1 MTYKNHFL
9 LIIIT
14 FLSILASKIH
24 AENIDPAKDG
34 SQYAW
39 SENMGWLNLEPL
51 GNGGSGVEVDSSML
65 SGYIWGE
72 NVGWINVSPVFGG
85 VVNNGKGKLS
95 GFAWGESVGWIN
107 FSPAFGGGVTI
118 NACGEFNGYAWGE
131 NTGWISFRSDGLNQ
145 FVIKT
150 SWVSPVDTVA
160 PETVTDT
167 PVPLWYANDVSL
179 GLTST
184 DCGHGVQEVRYMV
197 DSDPEV
203 IVPGSTASVNIS
215 GDGCHTLMYY
225 AMDVEGNTETPFQGE
240 ICIDTTLPDIVIV
253 TPPDGATYNL
263 NEVVIADYTVT
274 DTLSGIS
281 ITTSPVPDGSAI
293 NTTNTGPD
301 SFTVSAT
308 DNAGNSNAVMHSY
321 TIEYAGNMD
330 PEDNGSQYAWAENGG
345 WINFQPIWGEGVTVT
360 NSAVTGKAWGEN
372 IGWINLDPA
381 SGGVL
386 NDGNGNLSGYAWG
399 ENIGWINFNPTGGGV
414 SINACGE
421 FNGMAWGENMGWIN
435 FIHAYGLVRTSWVS
449 PVDTVSP
456 VTKPDNPVQP
466 WYRSDVSLGLTA
478 TDCGHGVKEV
488 RYSVDSNPEVTV
500 PGSNAL
506 VTIAGE
512 GCHTVIYYAMDVDGN
527 TETPFQREICID
539 TTPPEIVIATPTD
552 GATYNLNQVVTAD
565 FTITDSL
572 SGISFSSGSVPDGSA
587 IDTTFMGT
595 HFFTVSATDNTGNSN
610 AVIHSYSVDYAG
622 NMDPDDNGSQY
633 AWGENVGWIN
643 LQPAWGD
650 GVTVTDSAVTGKI
663 WGENIGWINLNP
675 AFGGVINDGAGNLTG
690 YAWGENVGWIN
701 FNPTTGG
708 VKIDSNGI
716 FSGYAWG
723 ENIGWINFSP
733 VGGGPSTSWRPDV
746 DGDGY
751 RSDVDCDDSDP
762 EIYPGG
768 PPVRVVGNSV
778 TYKATFDG
786 AYYTAFSGDTIQSK
800 AEIFNES
807 VDFNRSISVKIESGY
822 DCAFATI
829 TGITIM
835 NGNMTVSNGSVT
847 IQSGTFRVQ

>member
-1 MTYKNHFL
+1 MGLILRLQHKPIMRHEKLITL
-9 LIIIT
+9 LIIATSIT
-14 FLSILASKIH
+14 ILASNIH
-24 AENIDPAKDG
+24 AENIDPAKDDA
-34 SQYAW
+34 QYAW
-39 SENMGWLNLEPL
+39 SENTGWLNLEPL
-51 GNGGSGVEVDSSML
+51 ENGGPGVTVDSSIL

-72 NVGWINVSPVFGG
+72 NVGWINVNPVLGG

-95 GFAWGESVGWIN
+95 GFAWGENVGWIN
-107 FSPAFGGGVTI
+107 FSPVFGGGVTI

-131 NTGWISFRSDGLNQ
+131 NIGWISFRSEGLNP
-145 FVIKT
+145 FIVKT

-167 PVPLWYANDVSL
+167 PVLLWYTSDVSL
-179 GLTST
+179 GLTAT

-215 GDGCHTLMYY
+215 SDGCHTLIYY
-225 AMDVEGNTETPFQGE
+225 AIDVDGNTETPFQGE
-240 ICIDTTLPDIVIV
+240 ICIDTNPPEIAII

-281 ITTSPVPDGSAI
+281 ITTAPVPDGSAI
-293 NTTNTGPD
+293 NTTATGPH
-301 SFTVSAT
+301 SFIVSAT
-308 DNAGNSNAVMHSY
+308 DNA
-321 TIEYAGNMD
+321 
-330 PEDNGSQYAWAENGG
+330 
-345 WINFQPIWGEGVTVT
+345 
-360 NSAVTGKAWGEN
+360 
-372 IGWINLDPA
+372 
-381 SGGVL
+381 
-386 NDGNGNLSGYAWG
+386 
-399 ENIGWINFNPTGGGV
+399 
-414 SINACGE
+414 
-421 FNGMAWGENMGWIN
+421 
-435 FIHAYGLVRTSWVS
+435 
-449 PVDTVSP
+449 
-456 VTKPDNPVQP
+456 
-466 WYRSDVSLGLTA
+466 
-478 TDCGHGVKEV
+478 
-488 RYSVDSNPEVTV
+488 
-500 PGSNAL
+500 
-506 VTIAGE
+506 
-512 GCHTVIYYAMDVDGN
+512 
-527 TETPFQREICID
+527 
-539 TTPPEIVIATPTD
+539 
-552 GATYNLNQVVTAD
+552 
-565 FTITDSL
+565 
-572 SGISFSSGSVPDGSA
+572 
-587 IDTTFMGT
+587 
-595 HFFTVSATDNTGNSN
+595 GNSN

-650 GVTVTDSAVTGKI
+650 GVTVTDSTVTGNI

-708 VKIDSNGI
+708 VTIDSNGI

-733 VGGGPSTSWRPDV
+733 IGGGPATSWRPDV

-751 RSDVDCDDSDP
+751 RSDVDCDDSNP

-768 PPVRVVGNSV
+768 PPIRVVGNSV
-778 TYKATFDG
+778 TYNATLDG

-800 AEIFNES
+800 ADIFNES
-807 VDFNRSISVKIESGY
+807 VDFNRSISVTIESGY

-847 IQSGTFRVQ
+847 IQSGTFGVQ